1 MLEDFATARKN
12 AQEFTRGQTAGV
24 SRFWDPRHSRFF
36 RNEKERVDSD
46 VVASDPSAAATDN
59 TQPPENTQP
68 PVDDGPP
75 PRPKPKR
82 LTSTVTCLESLLE
95 APDSS
100 EDSDKDF
107 SPAWAHHALVD
118 FMRLALT
125 PMSQWESDEAAWVY
139 CRVRTLGGAL
149 RLINGGITVFN
160 AEQQATA
167 RQFLREAWDS
177 RDDTGGAFGLRE
189 RTSAPDSESAPT
201 EEGYYPPN
209 AFLTYWGLLAADAFS
224 EHEAGPVV
232 SDEEKFAAYDW
243 LRANLGFQIAM
254 HYIGST
260 HADPQQLAWSL
271 CGLVRF
277 GPDGVLGN
285 SVSADRQLLVAGL
298 RAFFQQQRNKTWS
311 IGAPLFHFRTAGNAY
326 SYIYET
332 LAELISLATSRDLA
346 KNAAEAL
353 AAALREHSQEMLLAL
368 EYAEET
374 SQYLGDD
381 SRGWSSG
388 HHPHRDSPECWAT
401 ASVYRFGQAL
411 RRLFG
416 MWSSAAAK
424 AALDARRPSGG
435 LADLGDRGETWNLGK
450 GTAGVIL
457 ATTYV
462 HPTCLSQQRMEARTR
477 FHHDPDR
484 QLLDETQAR
493 SAMLFGPPGTGK
505 TALAE
510 FVASAI
516 GWDFIEVT
524 PAQFLDQG
532 VDHVSA
538 RADAIFRQ
546 IMELDRCVVLFD
558 EIDELIRNRSGETE
572 SIERFFTTTMLPRL
586 AKMWSS
592 RRVLFFVNTNNIA
605 KVDTAIARSQRFDR
619 LVFVLPP
626 DYPKKKR
633 MLAKAGITL
642 NVENDKINN
651 ALLDRAFGSNAEKRI
666 GWFAAIRYDQMGA
679 LVAQL
684 RGRNSVNETVLIEA
698 MTPIVSELAQLDW
711 EANLVNG
718 EKLPD
723 VESLHVFERQDA
735 RLWHSARID
744 ADTFEP
750 EGVEVAT
757 VGGTR
762 WAVIN
767 DMTGDPQQWAVQR
780 GMELTATGV
789 LKPAAGQPGPDPED
803 AAGGSP

>member
-1 MLEDFATARKN
+1 MPVLEDFATARKN

-24 SRFWDPRHSRFF
+24 TRFWDPLHQRFF
-36 RNEKERVDSD
+36 RNERQRVHFDAVTGDS
-46 VVASDPSAAATDN
+46 SATGTED
-59 TQPPENTQP
+59 TQPA
-68 PVDDGPP
+68 VDDGSGS
-75 PRPKPKR
+75 RPKPKR
-82 LTSTVTCLESLLE
+82 LTSTITCLESLLE
-95 APDSS
+95 GPDSS
-100 EDSDKDF
+100 DDSGKDF
-107 SPAWAHHALVD
+107 SPAWAHRTLVD
-118 FMRLALT
+118 FMRVALT

-139 CRVRTLGGAL
+139 CRARTLGGAL
-149 RLINGGITVFN
+149 RLIDGGITVFDE
-160 AEQQATA
+160 EQQQTA

-177 RDDTGGAFGLRE
+177 RNDTGGAYGLRE
-189 RTSAPDSESAPT
+189 RTSAPGAESTSA
-201 EEGYYPPN
+201 EEDYYPPN

-224 EHEAGPVV
+224 GHEAGSIVTA
-232 SDEEKFAAYDW
+232 EEKSAAYDW

-260 HADPQQLAWSL
+260 QADPQQLAWSL

-277 GPDGVLGN
+277 GPAGVLGN
-285 SVSADRQLLVAGL
+285 SVSADRQLLIAGL
-298 RAFFQQQRNKTWS
+298 RAFFEQQRNKTWS

-326 SYIYET
+326 AYIYET
-332 LAELISLATSRDLA
+332 LAELLSLATSTA
-346 KNAAEAL
+346 VAQNAAEAL
-353 AAALREHSQEMLLAL
+353 AAALREHSQELLLAL

-374 SQYLGDD
+374 SQHLGDG

-416 MWSSAAAK
+416 MWSSASAK
-424 AALDARRPSGG
+424 AALDARRPTGD

-462 HPTCLSQQRMEARTR
+462 HPTSLSQQRLLGRTR
-477 FHHDPDR
+477 FHQDPDR

-510 FVASAI
+510 FVAGAI

-558 EIDELIRNRSGETE
+558 EIDELIRNRTGETE

-605 KVDTAIARSQRFDR
+605 KVDTAIARSQRFDS

-626 DYPKKKR
+626 DYQKKKR
-633 MLAKAGITL
+633 MLAKEGIVL
-642 NVENDKINN
+642 NVENEKINN
-651 ALLDRAFGSNAEKRI
+651 ALLDKAFGSSAEKRI
-666 GWFAAIRYDQMGA
+666 GWFAAIRYDQMPA
-679 LVAQL
+679 LIAQL
-684 RGRNSVNETVLIEA
+684 KGKGSVNESVLIEG
-698 MTPIVSELAQLDW
+698 MTPIASELAQLDW
-711 EANLVNG
+711 EANLVDG

-723 VESLHVFERQDA
+723 VESLHMFERQDA

-744 ADTFEP
+744 DDTFQP
-750 EGVEVAT
+750 DGVEVAA
-757 VGGTR
+757 VGRTR

-767 DMTGDPQQWAVQR
+767 DMTGDPQQWAVDR

-789 LKPAAGQPGPDPED
+789 LIPAATPPGPVPKE
-803 AAGGSP
+803 AADSSP